1 MGSIMARRQH
11 RILLNDVVVDEKFD
25 MEDEPPY
32 LSTAVLTLL
41 AV

>member
-1 MGSIMARRQH
+1 V
-11 RILLNDVVVDEKFD
+11 LNDVVVDEKFD
-25 MEDEPPY
+25 MENEPPY